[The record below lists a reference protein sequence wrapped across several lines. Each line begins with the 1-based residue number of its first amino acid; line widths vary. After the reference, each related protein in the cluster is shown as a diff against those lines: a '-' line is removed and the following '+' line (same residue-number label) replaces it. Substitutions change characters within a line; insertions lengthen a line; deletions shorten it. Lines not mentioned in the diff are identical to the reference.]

1 MLRFY
6 KFDIFCLF
14 FLKKN
19 TKLETE
25 GLKVCFREKVYISI
39 IYIGIHV

>member
-19 TKLETE
+19 TKMKM
-25 GLKVCFREKVYISI
+25 GGEKQKGKKEVYIVL
-39 IYIGIHV
+39 YI